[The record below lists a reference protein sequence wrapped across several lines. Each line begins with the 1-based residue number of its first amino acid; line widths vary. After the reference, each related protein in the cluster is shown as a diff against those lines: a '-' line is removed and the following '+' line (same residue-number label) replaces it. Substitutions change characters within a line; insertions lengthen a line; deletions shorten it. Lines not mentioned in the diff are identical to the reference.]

1 MSARSPFEILGV
13 PETADDE
20 TIKSAYRALAKRWH
34 PDHNSGDR
42 NAEEIFKAVAEAYEQ
57 IRTEAA
63 RAAWRRSRSSGTSG
77 GAPGG
82 GGWSYSGWA
91 GPRRSDPYDVVF
103 DAFHGEEVEIR
114 SGTRTSL
121 ELTLQEAVF
130 GARRPVRLAHGTIE
144 VDVPE
149 GSEDGEEILLRGA
162 VPSPTKG
169 RPNSDLRVSL
179 RVRPDPVWRREG
191 LDLLRGFEI
200 DPAVAVVGG
209 ERRVTLLGGRV
220 VWVKIPPG
228 TQHGTWI
235 RLSGLGVRRA
245 GRQGDVRLEVRV
257 RIPTF
262 LAGEARRLWEELE
275 RLGRDR

>member
-20 TIKSAYRALAKRWH
+20 AIKSAYRALAKRWH
-34 PDHNSGDR
+34 PDRNPGDR
-42 NAEEIFKAVAEAYEQ
+42 SAEEIFKAVAEAYER
-57 IRTEAA
+57 IRTEDA
-63 RAAWRRSRSSGTSG
+63 RAAWRRGRSSGTGG
-77 GAPGG
+77 GAGRNSCAGG
-82 GGWSYSGWA
+82 A
-91 GPRRSDPYDVVF
+91 GPRRSDPYDDAF

-114 SGTRTSL
+114 SGSRASL
-121 ELTLQEAVF
+121 ELTLEEAVF

-169 RPNSDLRVSL
+169 RPPSDLRVSL
-179 RVRPDPVWRREG
+179 RVRPDPAWRREG
-191 LDLLRGFEI
+191 LDLLRGFEV

-209 ERRVTLLGGRV
+209 ERRVALLGGRV

-228 TQHGTWI
+228 TQPGTWI
-235 RLSGLGVRRA
+235 RLSRLGVRRA

-262 LAGEARRLWEELE
+262 PAGEARRLWEELE